1 MDTFLMIIFC
11 LSLIAF
17 IILFTLL
24 ILNVVRKKPITK
36 VIIPLG
42 ISFWIAVISLVVAA
56 LLDPDS
62 GSKTTIIAKSSTP
75 EITVKTT
82 AAPNP
87 SETETTTLAPETE
100 DQNEYFTKADGSM
113 SEFMTIDTCITDLMI
128 EKGYSIEHATAI
140 QEVLNTVGIEYLE
153 IESMTGKPESGLNSV
168 VSYPNG
174 YTERDRRFYF
184 TTDNAV
190 IFYAGFLNEDLYDSE
205 KGGYLKN
212 YNDVHVPEKEVT
224 RDEFYK
230 LQEIAEPV
238 VKQCMNYPNTASID
252 GFSYRVGRSD
262 ENYQLLGNVTA
273 KNGFGI
279 KDTLPFSVW
288 FVKSGE
294 EFTIKGISVDGVRVK

>member
-17 IILFTLL
+17 IIFFTLL
-24 ILNVVRKKPITK
+24 ILNLIQKKPLLK
-36 VIIPLG
+36 VVIPLG
-42 ISFWIAVISLVVAA
+42 ISFWVALISLFIAT
-56 LLDPDS
+56 LLDPHS
-62 GSKTTIIAKSSTP
+62 GSKTAVPQQTTDTILPTP
-75 EITVKTT
+75 
-82 AAPNP
+82 A
-87 SETETTTLAPETE
+87 ETEYVTTEPGSIVVETE
-100 DQNEYFTKADGSM
+100 DQNEYFVKADGAM
-113 SEFMTIDTCITDLMI
+113 FEFMTIDTCITDLMI

-140 QEVLNTVGIEYLE
+140 QEVLNTVGIEDLE

-184 TTDNAV
+184 TTDNGV

-238 VKQCMNYPNTASID
+238 VKQCMNYPNTASINA
-252 GFSYRVGRSD
+252 FSYRVGRSD